1 MTEGFTD
8 HDDGSL
14 PRGVRLS
21 LVDVERR
28 VQRVQWVQ
36 WMGLIPEPKK
46 TAGLLLHYFSM
57 TGVHSRE
64 LRGVPRDK
72 VKGGNSYSAKDLGA
86 KVVRHQ

>member
-1 MTEGFTD
+1 MMAFC
-8 HDDGSL
+8 
-14 PRGVRLS
+14 RGERVAS

-28 VQRVQWVQ
+28 VQ
-36 WMGLIPEPKK
+36 WMRLIPEPKK
-46 TAGLLLHYFSM
+46 TAGLFLHYFST

-64 LRGVPRDK
+64 LRGVPGDK